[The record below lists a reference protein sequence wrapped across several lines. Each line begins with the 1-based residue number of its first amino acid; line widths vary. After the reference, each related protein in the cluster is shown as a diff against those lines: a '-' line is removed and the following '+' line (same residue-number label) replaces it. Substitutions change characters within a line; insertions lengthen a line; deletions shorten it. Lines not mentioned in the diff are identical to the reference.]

1 LSSRP
6 RVFVTRRL
14 VGDGV
19 QRLAGEVD
27 VEVWPGD
34 DPPPP
39 PVLASEAQRS
49 EGILTNIADRVDAAL
64 IDGAAGLH
72 IVSQMAVGYD
82 NIDVAAATRRGVLVT
97 NTPGVLTEATAD
109 MAFALL
115 LAQARRLPEGER
127 AMRRGEWGEWKPWF
141 LLGRDLTGKTLGI
154 VGLGAI
160 GQAVARRALGFGM
173 RVIYT
178 SRRRKAEAEA
188 SLGIAWRELPQ
199 LLAESDYVS
208 LHMALNA
215 ETRGMFGAAEM
226 ARMKP
231 DAVLINTARGGVVDQ
246 AALVQAL
253 RERRIGGAGLD
264 VFEAE
269 PLPRDHE
276 LLSLDNV
283 VVAPHLGSATVETRT
298 RMSDLAVDNLIAFF
312 RGETPPCP
320 VNPEVVRGT

>member
-1 LSSRP
+1 VR

-27 VEVWPGD
+27 VEVWPED

-39 PVLASEAQRS
+39 GVLAAEAQRS
-49 EGILTNIADRVDAAL
+49 EGILTNIADRVDATL
-64 IDGAAGLH
+64 FEGAEELR

-141 LLGRDLTGKTLGI
+141 LLGRDLSGKTLGI

-160 GQAVARRALGFGM
+160 GQAMARRALGFGM

-178 SRRRKAEAEA
+178 SRQRKPGFEAG
-188 SLGIAWRELPQ
+188 LGVVWRELPQ

-208 LHMALNA
+208 LHVALTT
-215 ETRGMFGAAEM
+215 ETRGLIGAAEL

-231 DAVLINTARGGVVDQ
+231 DGVLINTARGGVVDQ
-246 AALVQAL
+246 AALLQAL
-253 RERRIGGAGLD
+253 REGIIGGAALD
-264 VFEAE
+264 VFDSE
-269 PLPRDHE
+269 PLPPDHE
-276 LLSLDNV
+276 LLSLDKV

-312 RGETPPCP
+312 RGERPPCP
-320 VNPEVVRGT
+320 VNPEVVMRT

>member
-1 LSSRP
+1 LRNRP

-14 VGDGV
+14 VGEGV
-19 QRLAGEVD
+19 QRLAGEV
-27 VEVWPGD
+27 EVALWPED

-39 PVLASEAQRS
+39 AVLASEAQRS
-49 EGILTNIADRVDAAL
+49 EGILTNIADRVDAGL
-64 IDGAAGLH
+64 IEGAAGLR

-115 LAQARRLPEGER
+115 LAQSRRLPEGER

-178 SRRRKAEAEA
+178 SRQRKPEAEA

-199 LLAESDYVS
+199 LLAESDCVS
-208 LHMALNA
+208 LHVALNA
-215 ETRGMFGAAEM
+215 ETRGMIGSAEL
-226 ARMKP
+226 ASMKP
-231 DAVLINTARGGVVDQ
+231 DSVLINTARGGVVDQ

-264 VFEAE
+264 VFETE
-269 PLPRDHE
+269 PLPRDHA

-298 RMSDLAVDNLIAFF
+298 RMSDLAVDNLLAFF
-312 RGETPPCP
+312 RGETSPCP
-320 VNPEVVRGT
+320 VNPEVVRRT

>member
-1 LSSRP
+1 MR

-19 QRLAGEVD
+19 ERLAAEVD
-27 VEVWPGD
+27 VEVWPED

-39 PVLASEAQRS
+39 AVLAAEAQRS
-49 EGILTNIADRVDAAL
+49 EGILTNIADHVDATL
-64 IDGAAGLH
+64 FEGAEELR

-141 LLGRDLTGKTLGI
+141 LLGRDLSGKTLGI

-178 SRRRKAEAEA
+178 SRQRKPGFEAG
-188 SLGIAWRELPQ
+188 LGVVWRELPQ

-208 LHMALNA
+208 LHVALTS
-215 ETRGMFGAAEM
+215 ETRGLIGAEEL

-231 DAVLINTARGGVVDQ
+231 DGVLINTARGGVVDQ
-246 AALVQAL
+246 AALLQAL
-253 RERRIGGAGLD
+253 REGIIGGAALD
-264 VFEAE
+264 VFDSE
-269 PLPRDHE
+269 PLPPDHE
-276 LLSLDNV
+276 LLSLDKV

-312 RGETPPCP
+312 RGERPPCP
-320 VNPEVVRGT
+320 VNPEVVMRT